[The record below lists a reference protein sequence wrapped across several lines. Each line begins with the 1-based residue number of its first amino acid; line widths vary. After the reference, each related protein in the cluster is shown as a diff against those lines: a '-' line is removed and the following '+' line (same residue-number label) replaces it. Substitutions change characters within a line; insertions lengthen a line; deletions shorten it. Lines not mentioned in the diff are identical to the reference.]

1 MLNIDG
7 HYDAVQRLRLDST
20 TMPLSTDQMRNI
32 DNLMHAGGLNRGDSK
47 GFIIFGGVSLDEEE
61 RYCSYELV
69 W

>member
-1 MLNIDG
+1 
-7 HYDAVQRLRLDST
+7 
-20 TMPLSTDQMRNI
+20 MRNI
-32 DNLMHAGGLNRGDSK
+32 DNLMHAGGLNHGDSK